1 MNDMRGIPSK
11 ARAEGFVLS
20 EQKGLKLNGIGVLRC
35 RLGAIWRFRRMARR
49 GICKTLSPHEAALV
63 AQWLADGF
71 PERPRAP
78 P

>member
-20 EQKGLKLNGIGVLRC
+20 EQKGVKLNGIGVLRC
-35 RLGAIWRFRRMARR
+35 RLGTIWRLRHLARMRVAV
-49 GICKTLSPHEAALV
+49 TLSPHEAALV

-71 PERPRAP
+71 SERPRAP